1 MDDSLKQVQKLI
13 ENFDNIYAITGA
25 GISTNAGIIDFR
37 GPKGIYT
44 TKIYDP
50 DKTFDIDYFLINP
63 KNFYDFIKD
72 FIVLIDKTKPTFT
85 HKFLFK
91 LEKIDKLKGIITQNI
106 DLLHEKAQSKNI
118 IKLHGSIEDW
128 FCIECQK
135 NYSLLEVRKKIYK
148 NGIPKCDLCDGVI
161 RPDIVFYKESVKGYD
176 LALKWV
182 LNADLLLVIGTSLKV
197 YPASYLPILTKGKI
211 VIVNK
216 GDISL
221 SHLNKYIHINDDIDQ
236 FFKKLSKSLSMEVD
250 YD

>member
-1 MDDSLKQVQKLI
+1 MEDSLKQVQKLI
-13 ENFDNIYAITGA
+13 ENSDKIFAITGA

-50 DKTFDIDYFLINP
+50 DKTFDIDYFLISP
-63 KNFYDFIKD
+63 KYFYNFIKD

-85 HKFLFK
+85 HKFLYK
-91 LEKIDKLKGIITQNI
+91 LEETKKLKGIITQNI
-106 DLLHEKAQSKNI
+106 DMLHEKAGSKNI
-118 IKLHGSIEDW
+118 INIHGSIEEW

-135 NYSLLEVRKKIYK
+135 SYSLLEVKKK
-148 NGIPKCDLCDGVI
+148 LFENDIPKCDLCDGLI
-161 RPDIVFYKESVKGYD
+161 RPDIVFFKESVKGYD
-176 LALKWV
+176 LAVEWV
-182 LNADLLLVIGTSLKV
+182 SSADLLLIIGTSLKV
-197 YPASYLPILTKGKI
+197 YPASYLPILTQGKK

-221 SHLNKYIHINDDIDQ
+221 SHLNEYIHINEDIDQ
-236 FFKKLSKSLSMEVD
+236 FFLNLCKSLSMEVS